1 MEPTPADDTVVV
13 RQTREVDVS
22 QLPRLARRELVRV
35 ANANRDP
42 LRHALE
48 SIGHKG
54 RVMYVA
60 RKLAARPK
68 STDRAQ
74 RMRALR
80 ETFDADRRRELDD
93 RRAAARRAGF
103 RRLSRW
109 VAAGSPTTPPAGR
122 TPVRPLAR
130 SAARGRS

>member
-22 QLPRLARRELVRV
+22 QLHRRARRELVRV

-42 LRHALE
+42 LRAALE

-60 RKLAARPK
+60 RKLAAQRRP
-68 STDRAQ
+68 DVDER
-74 RMRALR
+74 RVERR
-80 ETFDADRRRELDD
+80 VERADRREQLDMMRD
-93 RRAAARRAGF
+93 LARAAGY

-109 VAAGSPTTPPAGR
+109 FAAGMPLFLPAGR
-122 TPVRPLAR
+122 TPVRPFVR
-130 SAARGRS
+130 STSRGRS

>member
-22 QLPRLARRELVRV
+22 QLHRRARRELVRV

-42 LRHALE
+42 LRAALE
-48 SIGHKG
+48 SIGHEG

-60 RKLAARPK
+60 RKLAARPAEP
-68 STDRAQ
+68 SDTSR

-109 VAAGSPTTPPAGR
+109 AAAGSPLVPPAGR
-122 TPVRPLAR
+122 TPVRPIAP
-130 SAARGRS
+130 SRGRS